1 MANPLQQTL
10 LDIQLK
16 AITKKLN
23 KVIDANGTVAH
34 WTNQLIAD
42 AHNLQPSSKLSFKI
56 STKEYLE
63 YLVPTYG
70 NIGNFEDDLKIMF
83 KAFIQ
88 LNELHPQKDNPY
100 TIFTTNNKMLDGLEV
115 DPNGYYEIS
124 VEIKLLPEI
133 Y

>member
-1 MANPLQQTL
+1 MTTLQQSL
-10 LDIQLK
+10 LDIQLDT
-16 AITKKLN
+16 ITEKLDQ
-23 KVIDANGTVAH
+23 VIDASGTVAH
-34 WTNQLIAD
+34 WTNQLIKD
-42 AHNLQPSSKLSFKI
+42 ANNLQEFSALSFKI
-56 STKEYLE
+56 NAKEYLKE
-63 YLVPTYG
+63 LVPKYN

-88 LNELHPQKDNPY
+88 LNELHPRKNSPY

>member
-1 MANPLQQTL
+1 MDNPLQQTL

-23 KVIDANGTVAH
+23 KVIDANGTVTH
-34 WTNQLIAD
+34 WTNQLVTD
-42 AHNLQPSSKLSFKI
+42 AHNLQTSSTLSFKI
-56 STKEYLE
+56 STQEYLKE
-63 YLVPTYG
+63 LVPKYG
-70 NIGNFEDDLKIMF
+70 NVGNFEDDLKIMF

-88 LNELHPQKDNPY
+88 LNELHPRKHSSY

>member
-1 MANPLQQTL
+1 MTTLQQSL

-42 AHNLQPSSKLSFKI
+42 ANNLQPSSKLSFKI